1 MSAITEIPEG
11 VEVSATLY
19 LISDSTGMELD
30 ATVHG
35 IASMAVLAERMDA
48 ARSHIAKLS
57 DKVTDWRLM
66 TREEIADAKRR
77 KAEEAEEEPEAFGS
91 DEDEG
96 DWS

>member
-1 MSAITEIPEG
+1 MSAITEIPAG

-35 IASMAVLAERMDA
+35 IGSMLELA
-48 ARSHIAKLS
+48 ARIEAAREHIAKLS
-57 DKVTDWRLM
+57 DQVTDWRLM
-66 TREEIADAKRR
+66 TREEIADTKRR

-91 DEDEG
+91 DEDEE